1 MTLKPCTEHGCIFNM
16 SLQGPCATNG
26 SNVRPILR
34 LSTLKIRTIRLMPIH
49 KLHIH
54 MFPDNSAIQHTNL
67 DHCSGSIPSKN
78 QYLIEV
84 QTGLFT
90 RCESRVKLAGPGRR
104 VAPLAAPTRG
114 QGRRVSSTYKPLEI
128 RHKAHAAT
136 IPPLFEKPKTPVLE
150 KEYLQRRA
158 TAVYHKMRSQ
168 KAESEIKFVVCIFF
182 FPNNTHINTNAII
195 HISKTAKQ

>member
-1 MTLKPCTEHGCIFNM
+1 MTLKTLHRAHGCIFNM

-114 QGRRVSSTYKPLEI
+114 QGRRVSSTDQPLEI
-128 RHKAHAAT
+128 RHKAHTAT
-136 IPPLFEKPKTPVLE
+136 LIRPRLKG
-150 KEYLQRRA
+150 A
-158 TAVYHKMRSQ
+158 TLDGR
-168 KAESEIKFVVCIFF
+168 
-182 FPNNTHINTNAII
+182 THIVLHQCCSVQGCIYMAPGCVTSAIM
-195 HISKTAKQ
+195 HSYTALVKRGHT